1 MSEKTLVV
9 LAAGMGS
16 RYGGLKQIDAV
27 GPSGESLLDYSIYDA
42 RAAGFSRLVFVI
54 RRDIES
60 EFREKIGARYVDRMP
75 VDYVFQ
81 DTVELPGS
89 FICPAARTKPW
100 GTAHAVW
107 CSRREVSTPFAVINA
122 DDFYG
127 SQAYRQ
133 MADFL
138 DKVVTG
144 VSPANFALVGYR
156 LDKTLSEHGTVARGI
171 CEVDSAGF
179 LQRIEELTAI
189 ARQPD
194 GRITSGDR
202 VLGGAAPV
210 SMNLWGFTAA
220 VFGLLEESLG
230 RFLEANLGNEKAE
243 HYIPAAVAEI
253 ITSGQATVRVL
264 PTVSDWFGVTYRED
278 KPQVVDCIARLVS
291 RGDYPATL

>member
-1 MSEKTLVV
+1 MKEKALVV

-16 RYGGLKQIDAV
+16 RYGGLKQIDPV
-27 GPSGESLLDYSIYDA
+27 GPAGETLLDYSIYDA
-42 RAAGFSRLVFVI
+42 RAAGFSRAIFVI

-60 EFREKIGARYVDRMP
+60 EFREKIGARYAERMH

-81 DTVELPGS
+81 DTAGLPGS
-89 FICPAARTKPW
+89 FVCPASRKKPW

-107 CSRREVSTPFAVINA
+107 CSRLEVSTPFAVINA

-127 SQAYRQ
+127 SHAYRQ
-133 MADFL
+133 LAEFL
-138 DKVVTG
+138 DTDAAG
-144 VSPANFALVGYR
+144 GAPADFALVGYR

-171 CEVDSAGF
+171 CEVSSSGS
-179 LQRIEELTAI
+179 LRRIEELTAI

-210 SMNLWGFTAA
+210 SMNLWGFTPA

-230 RFLEANLGNEKAE
+230 RFLEANLGSEKAE
-243 HYIPAAVAEI
+243 HYIPSAVAEI
-253 ITSGQATVRVL
+253 ITAGQATVRVL
-264 PTVSDWFGVTYRED
+264 PTDSGWFGVTYRED
-278 KPQVVDCIARLVS
+278 KPHVVENIRRLVAA
-291 RGDYPATL
+291 GNYPDKL